1 MEDLTIKKGYFVDDE
16 PSEKVRQT
24 ISSGMH
30 SPIVRRSIIARFR
43 YRYVAVPVFLFMI
56 FWSYM
61 VFVPST
67 LDKEISQTQSA
78 MNQLITLA
86 DTEVF

>member
-1 MEDLTIKKGYFVDDE
+1 MENLKIKKGYFVDVE

-24 ISSGMH
+24 ISAGTH
-30 SPIVRRSIIARFR
+30 SPIVRSSLFVRFR

-56 FWSYM
+56 FWSYILLS
-61 VFVPST
+61 PSP
-67 LDKEISQTQSA
+67 LDKEITQTQAA
-78 MNQLITLA
+78 MNQLITMA

>member
-16 PSEKVRQT
+16 PSEKVWQA
-24 ISSGMH
+24 IVSGMH
-30 SPIVRRSIIARFR
+30 APVIRRSLMTRFR

-56 FWSYM
+56 FWSYL
-61 VFVPST
+61 VFTPSA
-67 LDKEISQTQSA
+67 LDKEVTQTQSA